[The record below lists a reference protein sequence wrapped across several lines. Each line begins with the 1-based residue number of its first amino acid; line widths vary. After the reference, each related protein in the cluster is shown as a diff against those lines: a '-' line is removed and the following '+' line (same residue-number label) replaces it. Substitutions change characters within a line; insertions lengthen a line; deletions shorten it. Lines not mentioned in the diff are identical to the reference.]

1 MKKFMIIAF
10 LIYLNTLA
18 SAQLPQII
26 KLSPPDT
33 LRGIPVMNALAHRSS
48 ASSYDTAEMKIKDIS
63 DLLWAANGINR
74 AGSGKRTAASSYNAQ
89 DIDLYLFLKAGVY
102 FYNPKEHQIEMVVSG
117 DHIDLIASTQE
128 FVRDSKQIILL
139 VSDISRFKKG
149 EEAEKL
155 RWAAIDAGIVAQN
168 IMILCA
174 SEGFLARPRV
184 YMENEKIRELLKLSK
199 DQHLILN
206 IPVSYSK

>member
-1 MKKFMIIAF
+1 
-10 LIYLNTLA
+10 
-18 SAQLPQII
+18 
-26 KLSPPDT
+26 
-33 LRGIPVMNALAHRSS
+33 
-48 ASSYDTAEMKIKDIS
+48 MKIKDIS

-102 FYNPKEHQIEMVVSG
+102 IYNPKDHQIELVVSG
-117 DHIDLIASTQE
+117 DHTDLIATTQE
-128 FVRDSKQIILL
+128 FVKDSRQIILL

-149 EEAEKL
+149 EESEKL

-168 IMILCA
+168 IMIFCA

-184 YMENEKIRELLKLSK
+184 YMENEQIRQLLKLNE

-206 IPVSYSK
+206 IPVSYNK

>member
-1 MKKFMIIAF
+1 MKKALITLF
-10 LIYLNTLA
+10 LISLNILTN
-18 SAQLPQII
+18 AQPPQII
-26 KLSPPDT
+26 KLTPPDT
-33 LRGIPVMNALAHRSS
+33 LRGIPVMKALAHRAS

-102 FYNPKEHQIEMVVSG
+102 IYNPKDHQIELVVSG
-117 DHIDLIASTQE
+117 DHTDLIATTQE
-128 FVRDSKQIILL
+128 FVKGSRQIILL

-149 EEAEKL
+149 EESEKL

-168 IMILCA
+168 IMIFCA

-184 YMENEKIRELLKLSK
+184 YMENEQIRQLLKLNE

-206 IPVSYSK
+206 IPVSYNK

>member
-1 MKKFMIIAF
+1 MK
-10 LIYLNTLA
+10 
-18 SAQLPQII
+18 
-26 KLSPPDT
+26 
-33 LRGIPVMNALAHRSS
+33 ALAHRAS

-102 FYNPKEHQIEMVVSG
+102 IYNPKDHQIELVVSG
-117 DHIDLIASTQE
+117 DHTDLIATTQE
-128 FVRDSKQIILL
+128 FVKDSRQIILL

-149 EEAEKL
+149 EESEKL

-168 IMILCA
+168 IMIFVPLKVFLPGR
-174 SEGFLARPRV
+174 GFTWK
-184 YMENEKIRELLKLSK
+184 MNKSGNC
-199 DQHLILN
+199 LN
-206 IPVSYSK
+206 